1 MRRAMA
7 SSPAQLQFLPRA
19 VGNHRVSEREFRSTG
34 LSVGTALTAAVA
46 GGIQAGFY
54 ALCGGL
60 ALDWDW
66 SAESG
71 SSLGFLRDYG
81 YRAVDHWLSLYRGR
95 RRAAAHRH
103 VEWIRA
109 LIVRTVDYG
118 GLILGLWL
126 CPWFNSALG
135 RQEDAGNDKALA
147 SSS

>member
-60 ALDWDW
+60 ALDWTG
-66 SAESG
+66 A
-71 SSLGFLRDYG
+71 RNP
-81 YRAVDHWLSLYRGR
+81 
-95 RRAAAHRH
+95 
-103 VEWIRA
+103 
-109 LIVRTVDYG
+109 VR
-118 GLILGLWL
+118 
-126 CPWFNSALG
+126 
-135 RQEDAGNDKALA
+135 ALA
-147 SSS
+147 SSVITAIALWTIGCHYIGGAVGLPRTDMWSGFAPSLFAQ